1 MDKQFS
7 TSIVVVVLLFGFAI
21 SLSAHNYGKPY
32 QPFRPY
38 QRETAEVEPATM
50 PAAQMS
56 CNIGATSAYML
67 PTSLPQGDI
76 YEPFTASAPSGATPR
91 RTNGPGQGGTGETD
105 TKNPALVTPIGDGIG
120 FLLMMGLL
128 YMMLKYVLKHIK
140 NSTLLT
146 KCHQM
151 IE

>member
-1 MDKQFS
+1 MDKQLS
-7 TSIVVVVLLFGFAI
+7 TSIVLAVLLFGFAI
-21 SLSAHNYGKPY
+21 SLSAQNYGKPY

-38 QRETAEVEPATM
+38 QGGAEVEFATM
-50 PAAQMS
+50 PTAKMS
-56 CNIGATSAYML
+56 GNIGGPSAYTSA
-67 PTSLPQGDI
+67 TALPQGEI

-105 TKNPALVTPIGDGIG
+105 TKNPELVTPIGDGIG

-128 YMMLKYVLKHIK
+128 YMMLKCVLKHVK
-140 NSTLLT
+140 NSTFLT